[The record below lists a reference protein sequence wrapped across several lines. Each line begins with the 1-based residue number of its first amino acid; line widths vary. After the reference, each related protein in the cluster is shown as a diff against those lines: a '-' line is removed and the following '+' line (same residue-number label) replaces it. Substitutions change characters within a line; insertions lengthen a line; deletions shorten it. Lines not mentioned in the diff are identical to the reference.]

1 MINRVGYA
9 CINEHL
15 KPKTFKS
22 CRLKTIKGKGIT
34 HLKDIILHNLDFTY
48 EILNWNLNHEIL
60 LYRVTS
66 DLMPLVTH
74 QDVLAMDEWR
84 WYEDEEI
91 AIKLKVIKTLVQE
104 NNIRLSMHPDQF
116 TVLNSNK
123 SKVIE
128 ASLEY
133 LEYHARLLHAIG
145 GQDIIIHVGGVY
157 GEKVAAMERF
167 VEQYNLLSPK
177 IRKLLRLE
185 NDDKSYSIFDVLE
198 ISEGTG
204 VPIVFDYH
212 HHRCLTDGVVTIDLI
227 KRIERTWKSAVPK
240 MHISSGKSSV
250 KDRSHNEYISS
261 EDCQAVV
268 AFYQDCQVDVMIE
281 AKMKDR
287 AALRFLAEVE
297 RIRKVKTNKE

>member
-1 MINRVGYA
+1 MINQVGYA

-22 CRLKTIKGKGIT
+22 CRLKTIKEKGLVY
-34 HLKDIILHNLDFTY
+34 LKGIILHNLDFTY
-48 EILNWNLNHEIL
+48 EILNWNLNHEIF

-91 AIKLKVIKTLVQE
+91 AIKLETIKTLVQE
-104 NNIRLSMHPDQF
+104 NKIRLSMHPDQF
-116 TVLNSNK
+116 TVLNSNR
-123 SKVIE
+123 SKVVE

-133 LEYHARLLHAIG
+133 LEYHERLMHAVG

-157 GEKVAAMERF
+157 GEKSAAMKRF
-167 VEQYNLLSPK
+167 VDQYNLLSPN

-185 NDDKSYSIFDVLE
+185 NDDKSYSILDVLE
-198 ISEGTG
+198 ISEETG
-204 VPIVFDYH
+204 VPVVFDYH
-212 HHRCLTDGVVTIDLI
+212 HHRCLTDGVVTTDLI
-227 KRIERTWKSAVPK
+227 KRIERTWKNSLPK

-250 KDRSHNEYISS
+250 KDRSHSEYISS
-261 EDCQAVV
+261 EDCRAVV

-287 AALRFLAEVE
+287 AALRFLAEVKRM
-297 RIRKVKTNKE
+297 RIAKSQ